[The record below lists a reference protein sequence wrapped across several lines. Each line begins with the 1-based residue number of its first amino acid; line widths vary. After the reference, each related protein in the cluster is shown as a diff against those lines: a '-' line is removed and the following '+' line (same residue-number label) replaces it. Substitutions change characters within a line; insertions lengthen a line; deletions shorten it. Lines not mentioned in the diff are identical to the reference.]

1 MNVAKEETKGS
12 LVQPETQDFEGCRAR
27 LVATANQD
35 FQVSKAL
42 DMYYVISESTYT

>member
-12 LVQPETQDFEGCRAR
+12 PVQPETQDFEGCRAR

-35 FQVSKAL
+35 FQAPKDQLVRRVSE
-42 DMYYVISESTYT
+42 V